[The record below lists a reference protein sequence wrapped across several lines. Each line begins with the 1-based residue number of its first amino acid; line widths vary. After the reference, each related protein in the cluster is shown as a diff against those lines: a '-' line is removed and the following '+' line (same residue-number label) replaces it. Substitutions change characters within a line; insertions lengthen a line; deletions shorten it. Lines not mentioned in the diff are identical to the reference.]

1 MPESIN
7 DLDFINS
14 LYYSVNMVLCFLT
27 FILNG
32 LILHIILNKFKVRST
47 ELKLILLLCGYEII
61 LGIEQLVLSIL
72 KLNYGYHFYD
82 PGSITCLVFGFLRTL
97 IVRIEIIF
105 VSVIALWRYLLVI
118 HNIER
123 KFKFYLLLTIIL
135 SIPVTSLFIYGLIIQ
150 DQNPSVAYLNCFPL
164 TSPSL
169 ITTIFNTFLTL
180 SLVIPCWLTTY
191 FYFAIG
197 WKANKK
203 LNEMI
208 KEAKTDSNR
217 ELIRTIKSE
226 KLKLALQLTMM
237 FIIYNIN
244 FMPSYITHILK
255 LAISFKRTPFLEFI
269 VIFGTQVSIVLNPAV
284 TISFQPDVNNEFK
297 FLIFKFK
304 IKMKKLIGGLF
315 Y

>member
-1 MPESIN
+1 MPDTIN

-14 LYYSVNMVLCFLT
+14 LYYSVNLVLCLLT
-27 FILNG
+27 FALNG
-32 LILHIILNKFKVRST
+32 LVLYIILLKFKARSS
-47 ELKLILLLCGYEII
+47 ELKLILLLCSYEII
-61 LGIEQLVLSIL
+61 LGIEQLVLSVL
-72 KLNYGYHFYD
+72 KLTYGYHFYD

-97 IVRIEIIF
+97 IVRIEIIL

-123 KFKFYLLLTIIL
+123 KFKFYLFLTIIL
-135 SIPVTSLFIYGLIIQ
+135 SIPVTTLFLYGLIIQ

-169 ITTIFNTFLTL
+169 ITTIFNISLTL

-203 LNEMI
+203 LNEMQKSAI
-208 KEAKTDSNR
+208 VDNDL
-217 ELIRTIKSE
+217 ELVKTIKNE
-226 KLKLALQLTMM
+226 KLKLILQLTMM

-244 FMPSYITHILK
+244 FMPSYVTHILK
-255 LAISFKRTPFLEFI
+255 LAINFKRTPFLELV
-269 VIFGTQVSIVLNPAV
+269 VILGTQTSIVLNPAV
-284 TISFQPDVNNEFK
+284 TISFQPDINNELK
-297 FLIFKFK
+297 FLILKFK
-304 IKMKKLIGGLF
+304 MKLKN
-315 Y
+315 